1 MSRCCTH
8 LRNAKFCKMKYVFF
22 FLVSSLVLTS
32 NAQQL
37 KLSGNIKGLPDS
49 TTVYLG
55 ALGNTQPDST
65 FSKNGRF
72 AFNLPVS
79 EGDLYLLQTGKNRRD
94 ENAIMLLYLQ
104 NGTVAVSGKG
114 PLLKEA
120 TLSGSPFIKEYND
133 FQNKLKADEIIK
145 NSPVVTKQYNDAYQ
159 KKDSVTMA
167 LLKPELKRLD
177 SVRKL
182 IAQQWFDAHPASPVS
197 SFVLYWYLHRD
208 KSMEELEAA
217 LNVLS
222 PEAKANALAK
232 RMQNS
237 IDVSKITAVGKPA
250 PDFTQN
256 DTLGKPVAL
265 KDFRGKY
272 VLVDF
277 WASWCVPCRAENPNV
292 VKAFGKYKE
301 KNFTV
306 LSVSLDQPTGK
317 EKWIKAIHDDKLS
330 WTHVSDLKY
339 WDNEV
344 AKQYDIRSIP
354 ANLLVDANGKIIA
367 KDLRGEELEKKLQEV
382 LN

>member
-1 MSRCCTH
+1 
-8 LRNAKFCKMKYVFF
+8 MKYVFS
-22 FLVSSLVLTS
+22 LIVSSLVLTGKS
-32 NAQQL
+32 QQL
-37 KLSGNIKGLPDS
+37 KLTGNIKGLPDG

-55 ALGNTQPDST
+55 TLGNSKPDST
-65 FSKNGRF
+65 FSKDGKF
-72 AFNLPVS
+72 GFNLPVS
-79 EGDLYLLQTGKNRRD
+79 EGDLYLLQAGKNRRD
-94 ENAIMLLYLQ
+94 ENAVMLFYLQ
-104 NGTVAVSGKG
+104 SGTVAVNGKG

-120 TLSGSPFIKEYND
+120 TLSGSPFIKDYND
-133 FQNKLKADEIIK
+133 FQKELKANAIIR
-145 NSPVVTKQYNDAYQ
+145 NSPAVIKQYNEAYQ
-159 KKDSVTMA
+159 KKDSATMA
-167 LLKPELKRLD
+167 LLKPELERLD
-177 SVRKL
+177 SVRQTL
-182 IAQQWFDAHPASPVS
+182 SQQWFDAHPASPIS
-197 SFVLYWYLHRD
+197 SFVLYWYLRRN

-237 IDVSKITAVGKPA
+237 VDVSKITAIGKPA

-306 LSVSLDQPTGK
+306 LGVSLDQPTGK
-317 EKWIKAIHDDKLS
+317 EKWIKAIYDDKLS

-354 ANLLVDANGKIIA
+354 ANLLIDATGKIIA
-367 KDLRGEELEKKLQEV
+367 KDLHGEELEKKLQEI
-382 LN
+382 LD